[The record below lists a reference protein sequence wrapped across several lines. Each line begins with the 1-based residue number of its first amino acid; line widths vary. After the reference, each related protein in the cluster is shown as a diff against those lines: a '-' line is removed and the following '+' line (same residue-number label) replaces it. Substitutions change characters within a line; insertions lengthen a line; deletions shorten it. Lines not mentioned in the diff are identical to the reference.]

1 VVFTSGCNTAN
12 VQLVFLLM
20 SRAGTTRS
28 QDKPDYGAD
37 DRPPCAK
44 CSVETFLSRRTP
56 HPTLGVGYELQ
67 TFTCFNCGDI
77 QTRAADQHGAWPHI
91 ADTVRTSA
99 PLDPHV
105 ADLAPIADVL
115 TDYDRQHM
123 ITYLRLLDAQD
134 EGVNWTDVAR
144 VVLQIDPTLEPERA
158 RRAWETHLARAI
170 WMVDE
175 GYRHLVRPTN

>member
-1 VVFTSGCNTAN
+1 
-12 VQLVFLLM
+12 M
-20 SRAGTTRS
+20 RYGTTQQ
-28 QDKPDYGAD
+28 QDMPDYGAD

-77 QTRAADQHGAWPHI
+77 QTRAADRYGAWPH
-91 ADTVRTSA
+91 AEDALGTSV
-99 PLDPHV
+99 PLHPHV
-105 ADLAPIADVL
+105 ADLAPTADVL

-123 ITYLRLLDAQD
+123 ITYLRLLDSQD
-134 EGVNWTDVAR
+134 EGVDWTEVAR
-144 VVLQIDPTLEPERA
+144 IVLQIDPILEPERA
-158 RRAWETHLARAI
+158 RRAWETHLARAL

-175 GYRHLVRPTN
+175 GYRYLVKSTN